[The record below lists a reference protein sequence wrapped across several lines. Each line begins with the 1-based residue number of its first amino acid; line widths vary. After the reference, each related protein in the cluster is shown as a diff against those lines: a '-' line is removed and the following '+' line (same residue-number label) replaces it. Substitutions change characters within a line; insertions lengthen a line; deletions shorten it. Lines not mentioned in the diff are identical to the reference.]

1 MGQVIG
7 AGRGACLTAQR
18 SHIETRAGLCLAPAS
33 VVFADVHRAALRLPL
48 HCAGGEA
55 AMATGPGE
63 GLDVAG
69 RGHLRASHA
78 DREQVVGTLKAA
90 FVQGRLTKDEL
101 DARAGQV
108 FAARTYAEL
117 AAVTADLPAGLA
129 DPRPPAPARGSV
141 NKKKRAVV
149 ALSFATLALAS
160 LLAVPTPSMPDG
172 PFTLL
177 IILVFWCLLSAVAT
191 GWLWLFHAW
200 LDQRADR
207 PSARGL
213 PPGPSGQ
220 ASQRLP
226 PADPGRRLPPGDD
239 RRWHTA
245 DAAPISRPRLQP
257 S

>member
-1 MGQVIG
+1 MVP
-7 AGRGACLTAQR
+7 RYAC
-18 SHIETRAGLCLAPAS
+18 
-33 VVFADVHRAALRLPL
+33 
-48 HCAGGEA
+48 HCIVLVGEA

-63 GLDVAG
+63 GLEAAD
-69 RGHLRASHA
+69 RGHLRASHG

-117 AAVTADLPAGLA
+117 AEVTADLPAGLA
-129 DPRPPAPARGSV
+129 DPRPPAPGRGSV
-141 NKKKRAVV
+141 NKNKKAVA
-149 ALSFATLALAS
+149 ALSFGTLAIAGMVT
-160 LLAVPTPSMPDG
+160 VPLPIPDR
-172 PFTLL
+172 PLFE
-177 IILVFWCLLSAVAT
+177 IPAILVFFLVLGTVST
-191 GWLWLFHAW
+191 GWLVLLHAW
-200 LDQRADR
+200 LDQRAGR
-207 PSARGL
+207 QSAPGL

-239 RRWHTA
+239 RRRHTA
-245 DAAPISRPRLQP
+245 DAAPIGRPRLQP